1 MQLTIKKFN
10 DNSMQIEDCGI
21 SVKWNNDNEP
31 YNSLND
37 WMKDVT
43 PKIENKIE
51 YIGIKNA
58 IDVGKNVK
66 KNDLSSLAVLMVYGN
81 NCQYNLTHNSIL
93 SINFDNAGGGRVFIY
108 PQNIDRVIISYSA
121 RSLIQSTWLNNNDE
135 YRVPSEQIQSSD
147 KYKQFNNDCYVYS
160 LFSLQ
165 SSMRHILN
173 FDNTYFN
180 IFNHFF
186 YMSNK
191 EMKDLAD
198 QYNFKELYD
207 DADEFYQDRF
217 IYKRLSELTLSP
229 DAQEILEELRK
240 LTRDSMK
247 YRELAHQEDEKYH
260 LNCWDAGW
268 YQIRMGILK
277 KYMKEELKEFMVKF
291 KQFESR
297 LRPMVYEFGF
307 LPHENKIDSS
317 KFLSEI

>member
-10 DNSMQIEDCGI
+10 DNTLQIEDCGTSI
-21 SVKWNNDNEP
+21 KWNNDNEQ
-31 YNSLND
+31 YKTLNEWIRSITFKSKNLSKKYSL
-37 WMKDVT
+37 K
-43 PKIENKIE
+43 
-51 YIGIKNA
+51 
-58 IDVGKNVK
+58 
-66 KNDLSSLAVLMVYGN
+66 
-81 NCQYNLTHNSIL
+81 NSITISDSVSNYEND
-93 SINFDNAGGGRVFIY
+93 SIGRLLNRSNCCQFNTSHSSIFSGDFNGIAECWIY
-108 PQNIDRVIISYSA
+108 PQNIDRVIISYSV
-121 RSLIQSTWLNNNDE
+121 RGLIKQNWLNDKDE

-198 QYNFKELYD
+198 EYNFKELYE
-207 DADEFYQDRF
+207 DADEFYDNRF
-217 IYKRLSELTLSP
+217 INQKLSELDLSL
-229 DAQEILEELRK
+229 DAQEILEGLRK
-240 LTRDSMK
+240 LTRDSVK

-260 LNCWDAGW
+260 LNTWDAGW

-277 KYMKEELKEFMVKF
+277 KYMPTELKEFMVKF
-291 KQFESR
+291 KKFESR

-307 LPHENKIDSS
+307 LPHENKES
-317 KFLSEI
+317 